1 MHERALGMFACH
13 GKCPCDCED
22 STLSAEKTKA
32 AWREEIEKLP
42 TGAESDAGGREAL
55 EFGAGGQGE
64 APDGMV
70 PMEDDED
77 ADRKVQESRA
87 RREVGAVVGLLASC

>member
-1 MHERALGMFACH
+1 MCLRA
-13 GKCPCDCED
+13 K
-22 STLSAEKTKA
+22 
-32 AWREEIEKLP
+32 
-42 TGAESDAGGREAL
+42 
-55 EFGAGGQGE
+55 GE

-87 RREVGAVVGLLASC
+87 RREVGLACRVTERLGAHGEVGEPW